1 MSIAYPVWT
10 TKDNEMD
17 DVKKRDKRSLLIA
30 LVIAAIAVIIFATA
44 IYMGAGMQP
53 Q

>member
-1 MSIAYPVWT
+1 
-10 TKDNEMD
+10 MD
-17 DVKKRDKRSLLIA
+17 DVKNRDKRSLLIA

>member
-1 MSIAYPVWT
+1 MRAN
-10 TKDNEMD
+10 KENEMD
-17 DVKKRDKRSLLIA
+17 DVKKRDRRSLLIA

-44 IYMGAGMQP
+44 IYMGAGMQA

>member
-1 MSIAYPVWT
+1 
-10 TKDNEMD
+10 MD

-30 LVIAAIAVIIFATA
+30 LIIAGVAVFMFAIA
-44 IYMGAGMQP
+44 IYMGAGMQA

>member
-1 MSIAYPVWT
+1 
-10 TKDNEMD
+10 MD

-30 LVIAAIAVIIFATA
+30 LVIAAIAVIMFCVA
-44 IYMGAGMQP
+44 IYMGAGMQS